1 MGVGDETYLLAL
13 VQAYLLVVLLAI
25 AVWGHARVLLEI
37 IAKKRGVRE
46 VHGLGNLFDTVA
58 CIS

>member
-1 MGVGDETYLLAL
+1 MFVYLLAL

-37 IAKKRGVRE
+37 LAKKTSRLSRLSLSKKDE
-46 VHGLGNLFDTVA
+46 DFPLKP
-58 CIS
+58 

>member
-1 MGVGDETYLLAL
+1 MLNKNNTNIFFILLM
-13 VQAYLLVVLLAI
+13 VFLAI
-25 AVWGHARVLLEI
+25 TVWGHARVLLEI
-37 IAKKRGVRE
+37 LAKKRGVRE